1 MMITEI
7 VRERA
12 NQALKEKNG
21 ELRNFYTF
29 LLSELKNASIEA
41 HHNLSR
47 EEEEKVVSKVVKTLK
62 KDMEAFEKCGAGANV
77 TTLKNQIA
85 AYEEFMPKPL
95 MESEVLLLWE
105 ECGKPEKR
113 QFMKIAKEKFG
124 SRFDGKLINE
134 VLKV

>member
-1 MMITEI
+1 MITEI
-7 VRERA
+7 IRERA
-12 NQALKEKNG
+12 NQALREKNG
-21 ELRNFYTF
+21 ELRSFYGF

-41 HHNLSR
+41 QHSLTR

-62 KDMEAFEKCGAGANV
+62 KDMEAFEKCGAGA

-95 MESEVLLLWE
+95 AESEILLLWE

-134 VLKV
+134 VLKA

>member
-41 HHNLSR
+41 QHNLTR

-62 KDMEAFEKCGAGANV
+62 KDMEAFEKCGANV
-77 TTLKNQIA
+77 AVLKNQIA

-95 MESEVLLLWE
+95 AESEILLLWE

>member
-1 MMITEI
+1 MITEI

-12 NQALKEKNG
+12 NQALKEKNS
-21 ELRNFYTF
+21 ELRNFYGF

-41 HHNLSR
+41 HHSLSR
-47 EEEEKVVSKVVKTLK
+47 EEEEKVVFKVVKTLK

-77 TTLKNQIA
+77 TILKNQIA

-95 MESEVLLLWE
+95 TESEVLLLWE
-105 ECGKPEKR
+105 GCGKPEKR

-134 VLKV
+134 VLKA

>member
-7 VRERA
+7 VRGRA

-41 HHNLSR
+41 HHSLSR
-47 EEEEKVVSKVVKTLK
+47 EEEEKVVFKVVKTLK
-62 KDMEAFEKCGAGANV
+62 KDMEAFEKCGVNV

-95 MESEVLLLWE
+95 TESEILLLWE